1 MTNKDKITLLIDTLK
16 ETVRDFSSPEGIT
29 LICLNTIKDAKP
41 DKTMYQG
48 TVFGD
53 PIELIYCLL
62 EAMHDN
68 PEFRAVVTTA
78 ASSFQLY
85 ERFRPPMES

>member
-1 MTNKDKITLLIDTLK
+1 MTTKDKITLLIDTLK
-16 ETVRDFSSPEGIT
+16 ETARECNSSEGIT
-29 LICLNTIKDAKP
+29 VICLNTIKDAKP
-41 DKTMYQG
+41 NKTMYQG

-85 ERFRPPMES
+85 ERFRPSMES